1 MSVVFCYHKSSSYG
15 TWSCST
21 YIPVYVYILYSIPGI
36 PGIPYSVSKSWYRQA
51 KDMYRYCS
59 SECVLVLSVPC
70 ILTVLGIAIVIEH
83 VSRKRYNCPPAKS
96 SRCKIWGAESQRDLF
111 AQKVR
116 EKIHR
121 DAKSRASKVRKKKNK
136 QTNCNSIQYIN

>member
-1 MSVVFCYHKSSSYG
+1 MKSDERSLLGGSLSGSGTGAGSSATRRGRRSSAGRRPSVRSKVVDDEEDAAEDG
-15 TWSCST
+15 GDW
-21 YIPVYVYILYSIPGI
+21 YVSE
-36 PGIPYSVSKSWYRQA
+36 SWYRQA

-96 SRCKIWGAESQRDLF
+96 SRCKI
-111 AQKVR
+111 
-116 EKIHR
+116 
-121 DAKSRASKVRKKKNK
+121 
-136 QTNCNSIQYIN
+136 